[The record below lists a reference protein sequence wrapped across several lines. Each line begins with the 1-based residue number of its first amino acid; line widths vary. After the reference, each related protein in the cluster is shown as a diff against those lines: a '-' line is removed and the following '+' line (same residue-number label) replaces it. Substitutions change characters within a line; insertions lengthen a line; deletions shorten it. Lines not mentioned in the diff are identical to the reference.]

1 MKQRIHYHTV
11 APKAVE
17 AMRGLQAYV
26 DGSGL
31 EHSLIELV
39 KTRASQINGCAYCV
53 DLHTRDARKA
63 GEREERLH
71 ALAVWQESPFFSARE
86 RAALAW
92 CEAVTLIAHDHVPD
106 AVFEEARAHFSEK
119 ELVDLTFAVITING
133 WNRLAVS
140 FRQMPGLRTPAA
152 AAAQ

>member
-1 MKQRIHYHTV
+1 MKQRIQYYAV

-31 EHSLIELV
+31 EAALIELV

-63 GEREERLH
+63 GEGEERLY
-71 ALAVWQESPFFSARE
+71 ALAVWRESPFFSARE

-119 ELVDLTFAVITING
+119 ELVDLTFAVVAING

-140 FRQMPGLRTPAA
+140 FRQLPALRTRTAS
-152 AAAQ
+152 AAQ